1 MKKPGVL
8 TIIWLL
14 AAIAVIIYCASR
26 FVTNVDERSTLEGQQ
41 EFKQQIK
48 PWYTYEYQNRKI
60 VSRESN
66 RYEIG
71 KAGIPGK
78 AIDIEQSFRNRGLL
92 KPNGASYMERLP
104 VHRKFVNEYK
114 KEWMKNF
121 AQRVLRFQDPSTKL
135 LVTHLGGYLIWRPDN
150 TGQYVEQVELVLL
163 LPDGKTSSAQS
174 LVDSES
180 GRPLRYWNRSQHE
193 SNLQEKL
200 TLSIDASSIA
210 KWIKD
215 DDEDAPPSSSLN
227 RE

>member
-1 MKKPGVL
+1 
-8 TIIWLL
+8 
-14 AAIAVIIYCASR
+14 
-26 FVTNVDERSTLEGQQ
+26 
-41 EFKQQIK
+41 
-48 PWYTYEYQNRKI
+48 
-60 VSRESN
+60 
-66 RYEIG
+66 
-71 KAGIPGK
+71 
-78 AIDIEQSFRNRGLL
+78 
-92 KPNGASYMERLP
+92 
-104 VHRKFVNEYK
+104 
-114 KEWMKNF
+114 MKNF

-215 DDEDAPPSSSLN
+215 EDDEDVPPSSSLN

>member
-1 MKKPGVL
+1 
-8 TIIWLL
+8 
-14 AAIAVIIYCASR
+14 
-26 FVTNVDERSTLEGQQ
+26 
-41 EFKQQIK
+41 
-48 PWYTYEYQNRKI
+48 
-60 VSRESN
+60 
-66 RYEIG
+66 
-71 KAGIPGK
+71 
-78 AIDIEQSFRNRGLL
+78 
-92 KPNGASYMERLP
+92 MERLP